1 MRVRELFRQKFEN
14 AEVIPDVSV
23 EADLMRRLA
32 LREFLRY
39 IPSRFNIYYL
49 GGLVAAGIAAGLL
62 LFSGT
67 GIMNKKTPEK
77 IINGQDSSAFAGF
90 INIRVGQPLTVNVD
104 NRADAPSNVAAFN
117 MVQEQKTGTGRV
129 FVDKTGTR
137 DTNNIIPAGGIKSFT
152 KKGLFSD
159 SSVDSKKLKSGYIS
173 DGVLFEV
180 SALKG
185 CSPLK
190 LHFINKVNSFDSCRW
205 TFGDGGYSNQKDPDW
220 IFDVE
225 GEYKVVLQVFGHNGL
240 QASSSVVITVYPRPK
255 ARFEISPEKA
265 VLPDDE
271 ITFFNYSSNAV
282 RFRWNFGDGNYSEL
296 FEPKHR
302 YTKFD
307 NYNVGLVAYS
317 ESGCSD
323 SLMVMNAFSD
333 SEYFIKFPNAFI
345 PNPGG
350 STGGLY
356 SSKSDEVAQ
365 VFHPVF
371 SGVADY
377 QLKIFSK
384 LGVLIFESND
394 VNIGWDG
401 YFKGQL
407 CNSGVYIWK
416 IRGTFINGE
425 PFVNMGDVTLLKK

>member
-1 MRVRELFRQKFEN
+1 MGVRELFRRKLEN
-14 AEVIPDVSV
+14 AEIIPDLSV
-23 EADLMRRLA
+23 KTDLMHHLA
-32 LREFLRY
+32 RREFLRF

-49 GGLVAAGIAAGLL
+49 GGLVAVGITTGLL
-62 LFSGT
+62 LFSGM
-67 GIMNKKTPEK
+67 GNPNRKTPEK
-77 IINGQDSSAFAGF
+77 LDIKKDTSAVTGF
-90 INIRVGQPLTVNVD
+90 INIPVSSPLRINTEKTAGAITMVSPISRVQKQKSEAMGETV
-104 NRADAPSNVAAFN
+104 S
-117 MVQEQKTGTGRV
+117 KTR
-129 FVDKTGTR
+129 KR
-137 DTNNIIPAGGIKSFT
+137 DTGNIIPAGITDTFT
-152 KKGLFSD
+152 KRDLFSRTYPD
-159 SSVDSKKLKSGYIS
+159 AKKLKSGYIS
-173 DGVLFEV
+173 EGVLFET

-190 LHFINKVNSFDSCRW
+190 LHFTNNVDSFDSCRW

-225 GEYKVVLQVFGHNGL
+225 GDYKVVLQVFSHNGF
-240 QASSSVVITVYPRPK
+240 QVASSMVITVYPRPK
-255 ARFEISPEKA
+255 ARFEISPGKP

-271 ITFFNYSSNAV
+271 ITFLNYSSNAV
-282 RFRWNFGDGNYSEL
+282 RYSWDFGDGNSSDL

-302 YTKFD
+302 YAKFN
-307 NYNVGLVAYS
+307 NYDVKLVAYS

-323 SLMVMNAFSD
+323 SLVVMNAFSD
-333 SEYFIKFPNAFI
+333 SQYYIKFPNAFI

-350 STGGLY
+350 STGGFY

-401 YFKGQL
+401 YFKAQL
-407 CNSGVYIWK
+407 CNPGVYIWK
-416 IRGTFINGE
+416 IRGSYLNGE
-425 PFVNMGDVTLLKK
+425 PFVNMGDVTLIKN

>member
-1 MRVRELFRQKFEN
+1 MRVRELFRRKLKN
-14 AEVIPDVSV
+14 AEVIPDASV

-32 LREFLRY
+32 LREFLRF

-67 GIMNKKTPEK
+67 GNMNNKTPEK
-77 IINGQDSSAFAGF
+77 GINGQDSTAYTGF
-90 INIRVGQPLTVNVD
+90 INIPVGPHLTVSVDKKTSAPENVTG
-104 NRADAPSNVAAFN
+104 FN
-117 MVQEQKTGTGRV
+117 AVQEQKTETARIL
-129 FVDKTGTR
+129 VDKTGAR
-137 DTNNIIPAGGIKSFT
+137 DTNNIIPAGGIKSFS
-152 KKGLFSD
+152 KKDFFSD
-159 SSVDSKKLKSGYIS
+159 SSFDSKKLKRGYIS

-180 SALKG
+180 SALHG
-185 CSPLK
+185 CPPLK

-205 TFGDGGYSNQKDPDW
+205 TFGDGGYSNQRDPDW

-225 GEYKVVLQVFGHNGL
+225 GEYKVILQVFGHNGL
-240 QASSSVVITVYPRPK
+240 QEASSALITVYPSPK

-271 ITFFNYSSNAV
+271 ITFLNYSSNAV

-323 SLMVMNAFSD
+323 SLVVKNAFSD

-371 SGVADY
+371 SGVAEY

-425 PFVNMGDVTLLKK
+425 PFVNMGDVTLLKN

>member
-1 MRVRELFRQKFEN
+1 MRLRELFKRKLEN
-14 AEVIPDVSV
+14 AEVIPGPSV

-32 LREFLRY
+32 LREFLRF

-49 GGLVAAGIAAGLL
+49 GGLAAAAIAAGLL
-62 LFSGT
+62 IFSGA
-67 GIMNKKTPEK
+67 GNLNKKTPEK
-77 IINGQDSSAFAGF
+77 YYNGQDSSAFAGF
-90 INIRVGQPLTVNVD
+90 INIPLGSPLTTNVD
-104 NRADAPSNVAAFN
+104 NRANTLSNSAVINAVKDQKPGTTSVFAN
-117 MVQEQKTGTGRV
+117 KTGR
-129 FVDKTGTR
+129 R
-137 DTNNIIPAGGIKSFT
+137 DTSKIVQAGGIKSFA

-159 SSVDSKKLKSGYIS
+159 SSIDSKKLKSGYLS

-180 SALKG
+180 SALSG

-190 LHFINKVNSFDSCRW
+190 LHFINKVNSIDSCRW
-205 TFGDGGYSNQKDPDW
+205 TFGDGGYSNQRNPDW

-240 QASSSVVITVYPRPK
+240 QAASSVLITVYPKPK

-271 ITFFNYSSNAV
+271 ITFLNYSSNAV
-282 RFRWNFGDGNYSEL
+282 RFVWNFGDGNHSEL

-302 YTKFD
+302 YTRFD

-323 SLMVMNAFSD
+323 SLVVKNAFSD
-333 SEYFIKFPNAFI
+333 SEYFIRFPNAFI

-425 PFVNMGDVTLLKK
+425 PFVNMGDVTLLKN